1 VAIVRAIREWSE
13 SMLSVLAAA
22 AGDVIAFIPGLI
34 VAVLA
39 LLVAWLVAKILER
52 VSFLVLDAVKFD
64 ELLARGPINYQA
76 LKAAGVRQ
84 TPTRMV
90 SVLVFW
96 ALFFWLGLAPAA
108 EAVGLGAARV
118 LVLEIIA
125 FIPPVLGALLI
136 VVAAYFIAVLLRETI
151 SSTLATANLNFGSAV
166 GWIGFVTVVV
176 FGIGV
181 ALNLLN
187 VGSSFIIGT
196 IAVVGVTIGLALA
209 IGFGIGARDVFGAIA
224 AGRDL
229 KDRLVEGDEVVIDE
243 YEGTIERLGLDT
255 VDLRTP
261 AGLVSIPNNLFIE
274 KAMVK
279 KAPPRRAA

>member
-1 VAIVRAIREWSE
+1 VAIVGAIREWSE
-13 SMLSVLAAA
+13 TMLAILAAA
-22 AGDVIAFIPGLI
+22 AADVIQFIPGLI

-39 LLVAWLVAKILER
+39 LLVAWFVAKILER
-52 VSFLVLDAVKFD
+52 VSFLILQAISFD
-64 ELLARGPINYQA
+64 ELVARGPVNYQA
-76 LKAAGVRQ
+76 LKAAGTRQ

-125 FIPPVLGALLI
+125 FVPPVLGALLI
-136 VVAAYFIAVLLRETI
+136 LVAAYFIAVLLRETI

-166 GWIGFVTVVV
+166 GWLGFVIVVV
-176 FGIGV
+176 FGIGA
-181 ALNLLN
+181 ALRLLN
-187 VGSSFIIGT
+187 VGTNFIVGT
-196 IAVVGVTIGLALA
+196 IAVAGISIGLALA
-209 IGFGIGARDVFGAIA
+209 LGFGIGARDVFGAIA

-229 KDRLVEGDEVVIDE
+229 RDRLVEGDEVVIDN

-261 AGLVSIPNNLFIE
+261 LGLVSIPNNLFIE
-274 KAMVK
+274 KAVVK

>member
-1 VAIVRAIREWSE
+1 
-13 SMLSVLAAA
+13 
-22 AGDVIAFIPGLI
+22 
-34 VAVLA
+34 
-39 LLVAWLVAKILER
+39 
-52 VSFLVLDAVKFD
+52 
-64 ELLARGPINYQA
+64 
-76 LKAAGVRQ
+76 
-84 TPTRMV
+84 
-90 SVLVFW
+90 
-96 ALFFWLGLAPAA
+96 
-108 EAVGLGAARV
+108 

-151 SSTLATANLNFGSAV
+151 SSTLATTNINFGSAV

-274 KAMVK
+274 KAVVK